1 MKKVFWFLVSA
12 FLVMTTVAGA
22 AVVYRVVNEEA
33 AVRKDRRFF
42 APIVIRVPY
51 GEQIQ
56 SQARQ
61 GDWLKVVY
69 KGKQGWVHIGAVKEQ
84 KVQLS
89 ALAGGRAAE
98 TTRDEVALGGK
109 GFTPEVEKAFRDKN
123 PKMNYNLVDRVESYR
138 VNDDE
143 LQAFVRSGKLIEP
156 GAKS

>member
-1 MKKVFWFLVSA
+1 MKKILWFLVLI
-12 FLVMTTVAGA
+12 FLVTATVAGA
-22 AVVYRVVNEEA
+22 AAVYRVVTEEA

-42 APIVIRVPY
+42 APIVIRIPY

-56 SQARQ
+56 GQERR

-69 KGKQGWVHIGAVKEQ
+69 KGKQGWVHINAIKEQ

-98 TTRDEVALGGK
+98 ATRDEVALAGK

-143 LQAFVRSGKLIEP
+143 LQSFIRSGKLIEP
-156 GAKS
+156 GAES